1 MLCFI
6 KYDQFNSSINI
17 LLSKNYFRN
26 YLFFQTDKKI
36 IALLKGRFDQ
46 EEKDEVRKYDE
57 WKKWQ
62 EEQKFINNKKVKR
75 LISIFVFA
83 VDLTAR
89 IY

>member
-6 KYDQFNSSINI
+6 RNDQFNSSINI
-17 LLSKNYFRN
+17 LLSKIFFRN

>member
-1 MLCFI
+1 M
-6 KYDQFNSSINI
+6 
-17 LLSKNYFRN
+17 
-26 YLFFQTDKKI
+26 
-36 IALLKGRFDQ
+36 KGRFDQ

>member
-6 KYDQFNSSINI
+6 RNDQFNSSINI
-17 LLSKNYFRN
+17 LLSKNFFRN